1 MTKRQ
6 IITILALFATSFE
19 SGETSVIVRALDTSY
34 IYLGDYKD
42 GGQNRLR
49 ALPKQFPGVGYTPD
63 TCYAT
68 SKAHNYRFFG
78 LQYGGE
84 CW

>member
-1 MTKRQ
+1 MTLQAIMMTRSVV
-6 IITILALFATSFE
+6 IILALFAKTLE
-19 SGETSVIVRALDTSY
+19 SGDTSY

-42 GGQNRLR
+42 GGSNRLR